1 MVILKTSSD
10 PRSQG
15 LGVQP
20 YRTAPHHLRCGSS
33 PVLLVDQLRVWRFQ
47 WSPPNQDIN
56 CKCRLL
62 PILLTN
68 QPQIR
73 GSHDPSMDSINL
85 MEQLTD
91 HREMLLVFT
100 RVSKDTS
107 EHPDGADTQG
117 GVAEWSSSPSLSG
130 TPFSQ
135 HLHRSTNSKHSC
147 TRPCPW
153 GVAGG
158 STTQAWSIINS
169 PFSAALSS
177 QEKVESGTEDAKL
190 LNVGSCFPWPF
201 PSRSHP
207 GSAL

>member
-117 GVAEWSSSPSLSG
+117 GVAE
-130 TPFSQ
+130 
-135 HLHRSTNSKHSC
+135 
-147 TRPCPW
+147 
-153 GVAGG
+153 
-158 STTQAWSIINS
+158 
-169 PFSAALSS
+169 
-177 QEKVESGTEDAKL
+177 
-190 LNVGSCFPWPF
+190 
-201 PSRSHP
+201 
-207 GSAL
+207 